1 MARRIVRLTDNQ
13 AVMPSKKRGGFMKKL
28 LLAIFICFTTYGF
41 AIAAVN
47 INTATKEELTTL
59 QGIGEKRAQDI
70 IDFRTKNG
78 PFKSVD
84 DLQKVPGIG
93 PGTMKQIRSQLS
105 VTGKTTIDKPAAAP
119 AKASDSTKTAKAAD
133 TKKEAAAKG
142 DAMKAEKKAADTKQA
157 KTAET
162 KKTEPAKGDATRA
175 DAAKEKTAAKPK
187 ADEKAKSTA
196 KEEKKAEKK

>member
-1 MARRIVRLTDNQ
+1 
-13 AVMPSKKRGGFMKKL
+13 MKKL
-28 LLAIFICFTTYGF
+28 LLALSMCLAIYGV

-70 IDFRTKNG
+70 IDYRTKNG

-84 DLQKVPGIG
+84 DLEKVPGIG

-119 AKASDSTKTAKAAD
+119 AKASDSTKAAKATD
-133 TKKEAAAKG
+133 TKTPAAKG
-142 DAMKAEKKAADTKQA
+142 DAKADTKTA

-162 KKTEPAKGDATRA
+162 KKTEPAKA
-175 DAAKEKTAAKPK
+175 DPAKEKTAAKPK
-187 ADEKAKSTA
+187 ADEKAPA
-196 KEEKKAEKK
+196 KAEDKKAEKK